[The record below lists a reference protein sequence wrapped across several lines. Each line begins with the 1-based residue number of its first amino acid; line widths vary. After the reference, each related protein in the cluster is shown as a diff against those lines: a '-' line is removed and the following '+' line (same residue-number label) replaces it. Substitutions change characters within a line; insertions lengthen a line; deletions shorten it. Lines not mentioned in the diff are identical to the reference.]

1 MLLTS
6 KDFIYMNDWAGEQLK
21 MNEAT
26 VTITLQRYE
35 ELQMLVNRNFI
46 LEAKVKA
53 VSKELLET
61 QVIKVN
67 HIMHHNI

>member
-1 MLLTS
+1 
-6 KDFIYMNDWAGEQLK
+6 

-35 ELQMLVNRNFI
+35 ELHMLVNRNFI

-67 HIMHHNI
+67 HIVHHNI